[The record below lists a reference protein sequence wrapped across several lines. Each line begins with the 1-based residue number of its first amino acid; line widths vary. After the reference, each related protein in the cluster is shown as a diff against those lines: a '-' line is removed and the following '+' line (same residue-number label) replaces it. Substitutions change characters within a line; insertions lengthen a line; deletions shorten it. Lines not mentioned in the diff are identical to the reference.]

1 MDDYNPSLGGAPQTP
16 QDANSTRYFPPQGS
30 APAGAQPPS
39 QPATPATPATP
50 SSTHNQATSSGVP
63 PHQPSN
69 ANAQAGPFH
78 PPPQPRNSERDR
90 TLLGLILVAGGVLFL
105 LGQLDVFGSMGNL
118 ILLAI
123 GSVFMYAYFTTSQGH
138 RIGFLIPGAILL
150 GIGTGVAI
158 NNLPLPWLWPAGD
171 ATVFTLG
178 LGFCLIWAL
187 ERKHWWALIPGGI
200 LVTVGLSSLFAIM
213 QLWPLVLI
221 GLGAYL
227 LYEQSRRHSRP

>member
-1 MDDYNPSLGGAPQTP
+1 VPPYQTGSQP
-16 QDANSTRYFPPQGS
+16 ITQANSHPGQ
-30 APAGAQPPS
+30 
-39 QPATPATPATP
+39 
-50 SSTHNQATSSGVP
+50 
-63 PHQPSN
+63 
-69 ANAQAGPFH
+69 FH

-105 LGQLDVFGSMGNL
+105 LDQLDVFGSMGNL

-123 GSVFMYAYFTTSQGH
+123 GSVFMYAYFTTKQGH

-150 GIGTGVAI
+150 GIGTGVVI
-158 NNLPLPWLWPAGD
+158 NNLPLPRLWPAGD

-200 LVTVGLSSLFAIM
+200 LVMVGLSSFFAIL

-227 LYEQSRRHSRP
+227 LYEQSRRQSRP